1 MKFKRKLMLLALCLI
16 WSCTAISQTL
26 EPIPQTI
33 NGSKYFC
40 FTIAQSKFIAKKFE
54 YSIYQDSLI
63 KLFEI
68 DITRYKQLTREKD
81 FIIFGLET
89 KIDNLNTVQN
99 NDELHIEQLN
109 KTIRKKDKQL
119 KQGRFVK
126 WLLGTGLA
134 VVTGIL
140 ILK

>member
-1 MKFKRKLMLLALCLI
+1 MRLKKKLILSIVCLI
-16 WSCTAISQTL
+16 WSCFVISQTL
-26 EPIPQTI
+26 EPIRQTI
-33 NGSKYFC
+33 ENEKYFS
-40 FTIAQSKFIAKKFE
+40 FTIEQSRFIAKKFE

-68 DITRYKQLTREKD
+68 DITRYEQLTREKD

-89 KIDNLNTVQN
+89 KIENLNTIQN
-99 NDELHIEQLN
+99 NDQLHIDELN
-109 KTIRKKDKQL
+109 KTIKKKDKQI
-119 KQGRFVK
+119 KRGKFVK

>member
-1 MKFKRKLMLLALCLI
+1 M
-16 WSCTAISQTL
+16 
-26 EPIPQTI
+26 
-33 NGSKYFC
+33 
-40 FTIAQSKFIAKKFE
+40 
-54 YSIYQDSLI
+54 
-63 KLFEI
+63 FEI

-89 KIDNLNTVQN
+89 KIDNLNMIQN
-99 NDELHIEQLN
+99 NDELHIEQLH